1 MIEYME
7 KLKKYPLLVRVGLV
21 ILAIAFI
28 AGMIELFIN
37 IKPHNNEEDRNINS
51 GYYDYFD
58 VM

>member
-21 ILAIAFI
+21 ILALAFI

-37 IKPHNNEEDRNINS
+37 IKPPNNEEDRNINS